1 MTSSV
6 SLSVPPQG
14 AGINM
19 SEIKKLQEAGYV
31 TIGSVLQCAS
41 RDLVAIKGFS
51 EARVEKIREA
61 AKKLDGR
68 GGTFKTGN
76 EVKERRKQVIRIT
89 TGATALDAI
98 LGGGIE
104 TGSITE
110 LFGEFR
116 TGKTQIAHTLCVTC
130 QLSFESKGGQGKI
143 VYMVTLPS
151 RSSFSF
157 CLNQHS

>member
-1 MTSSV
+1 M
-6 SLSVPPQG
+6 
-14 AGINM
+14 
-19 SEIKKLQEAGYV
+19 
-31 TIGSVLQCAS
+31 
-41 RDLVAIKGFS
+41 
-51 EARVEKIREA
+51 EKIREA
-61 AKKLDGR
+61 AKKLDAR

-130 QLSFESKGGQGKI
+130 QLSFESKGGQGKL
-143 VYMVTLPS
+143 VYMVTLPAVPMLTPHLPATIPTLLIA
-151 RSSFSF
+151 SSLLPSF
-157 CLNQHS
+157 PATS